1 MGDTAQVVL
10 IIGLILYCA
19 VTTVVLGL
27 IILRSVKTETAI
39 DYMLESHS
47 VLHSNIKII
56 HGNIGAVYAKLT
68 DSEKLSN
75 TQEEPDLPKIRH

>member
-1 MGDTAQVVL
+1 MGSTVQIVF
-10 IIGLILYCA
+10 IIGLVIYCA

-27 IILRSVKTETAI
+27 ILLRSVKAETVI

-56 HGNIGAVYAKLT
+56 HNNIGAVYAELT
-68 DSEKLSN
+68 DSKKLSN